1 MAPTCRRPLRAS
13 ATRPHGAIATVELLG
28 DAFELRYEEG
38 DCPPARHL
46 GRARVGAVHDR
57 LRADQGPRRL
67 ARRRAARG
75 SAARLDRLLPPV
87 PRRRQPTAPVPARAR
102 NPKATV
108 VSAYCRQPATA
119 NAGSGSHNPWHR
131 AAQRPRPVPTRPSTT
146 RHTNQDPARPLPR
159 QPRNGPDR
167 RHKSPAPTPKQ
178 ASEPTRTGLSLGTS
192 WGAAGGTRRAP
203 PRRALRQRGCSSS
216 VPHGADALPMHRIHS
231 VGPPGASAG
240 RPQR

>member
-75 SAARLDRLLPPV
+75 SAARLDRLLRPV

-159 QPRNGPDR
+159 
-167 RHKSPAPTPKQ
+167 
-178 ASEPTRTGLSLGTS
+178 RTGLSPGTS